1 MRIPKKPPRYSE
13 ILQERSGQLLEAV
26 GDPNY
31 QAFAAE
37 CQRKYRHWD
46 KARHVARGGKLD
58 PELAWG
64 VIDMLRFGQRQF
76 LPLRGAG
83 DQPLRYSQPPVVQR
97 LLSLVDQKLAR
108 DLGATGKL
116 LTDAQRERVIHGA
129 LQEEA
134 TTSSMLEGAATTRRE
149 AKAML
154 REGRPPRSRGEQ
166 MVFNNY
172 AAIEFVREHTN
183 TDLTP
188 EFLLELQAMLTRD
201 TLDRPDEVGRF
212 RRSDEV
218 VQVVDVR
225 TNEVLHDPPPAD
237 DLTRRLTAFCRFAND
252 DDDAHEEDDD
262 FLHPVLRAITLHFQ
276 IGFDHPFCDGNG
288 RTARTL
294 FYWSMLRQGYALFE
308 YLPIS
313 RFIYGAPSQYQKA
326 YLYTET
332 DAFDLTYFYVYHLRI
347 IQDAIRSLAD
357 HVTSERERLRKLRRT
372 ARPVDINDR
381 QWEALQDLRNEA
393 VDDWSVQD
401 YQDVFDVSYGT
412 ARNDLQDLQAR
423 DLVRRVKLGRQYKY
437 LART

>member
-1 MRIPKKPPRYSE
+1 MRIPRKPPKYSE
-13 ILQERSGQLLEAV
+13 ILRERSDQLVEAV
-26 GDPNY
+26 TDPIY
-31 QAFAAE
+31 QAFADK

-46 KARHVARGGKLD
+46 KARHLARSEKLD

-64 VIDMLRFGQRQF
+64 VVDMLRVGQREF
-76 LPLRGAG
+76 LPLRGA
-83 DQPLRYSQPPVVQR
+83 DEQPLRYLLPPVVQR

-129 LQEEA
+129 LREEA
-134 TTSSMLEGAATTRRE
+134 ITSSMLEGAATTRRE

-154 REGRPPRSRGEQ
+154 REGRSPRSQGEQ
-166 MVFNNY
+166 MVYNNY
-172 AAIEFVREHTN
+172 AAIEFIREHTR

-188 EFLLELQAMLTRD
+188 EFLLELQAILTRD

-212 RRSDEV
+212 RKPGEL
-218 VQVVDVR
+218 VQVVDP
-225 TNEVLHDPPPAD
+225 TNNVLHNPPPAES
-237 DLTRRLTAFCRFAND
+237 LPSRLAAFCRFANED
-252 DDDAHEEDDD
+252 DGIHEDDDD

-276 IGFDHPFCDGNG
+276 VGYDHPFCDGNG

-313 RFIYGAPSQYQKA
+313 RFIYAASTQYLRA

-347 IQDAIRSLAD
+347 IQEAIRALTD
-357 HVTSERERLRKLRRT
+357 HVADERERLRKLRRT
-372 ARPVDINDR
+372 ARPNHINDR

-401 YQDVFDVSYGT
+401 YQDVFRVSYGT
-412 ARNDLQDLQAR
+412 ARNDLQDLHAR
-423 DLVRRVKLGRQYKY
+423 DLVRRVKLGRQFKY
-437 LART
+437 LAHA